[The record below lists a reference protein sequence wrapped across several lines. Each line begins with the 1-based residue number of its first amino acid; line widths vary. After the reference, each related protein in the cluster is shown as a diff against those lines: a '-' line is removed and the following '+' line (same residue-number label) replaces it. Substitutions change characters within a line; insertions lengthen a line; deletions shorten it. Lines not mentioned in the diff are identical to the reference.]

1 MQSINVSTLTA
12 TLWQRQSIRSLEQTF
27 RHSARRELAGK
38 SRTWMERCRVHRK
51 RERKRREVERDGRR
65 GGWRRRRGEA
75 SSDRAIIVNWII
87 IIIMNLFMRCQ
98 LLCCVCMCVRI
109 LSQTHCLPHVLWQRP
124 GSNLAKLTFP
134 VARRIYSTM
143 HKYVL
148 HTMATAAATTT
159 SINSSHILKHSSL
172 YNI

>member
-98 LLCCVCMCVRI
+98 LLCVYVCSHPLTNT
-109 LSQTHCLPHVLWQRP
+109 LSAPCTL
-124 GSNLAKLTFP
+124 
-134 VARRIYSTM
+134 
-143 HKYVL
+143 
-148 HTMATAAATTT
+148 AAARKQSCKIDLSRCTKD
-159 SINSSHILKHSSL
+159 L
-172 YNI
+172 